1 MLDHESLHRFAA
13 IGRAM
18 QKPQANRTFDSWA
31 LVAAVLSPAD
41 SHVRH
46 RPLFYKVVP
55 AVLGD
60 DDVSSLYSEFC
71 FLCLTNPGKVWSAAE
86 THEAGVHQVVVLRT
100 LTGEATGVRLGILIA
115 PLMRQGRRSLL
126 SYLRNSLE
134 VCPQWRQPQLTRL
147 EPWHLCYSVH
157 RSA

>member
-1 MLDHESLHRFAA
+1 MKPDKDVLWPIVGQFGRQGRSYAGTRILAPVCSNR
-13 IGRAM
+13 RAM
-18 QKPQANRTFDSWA
+18 QKPRANRTFDSWA

-46 RPLFYKVVP
+46 RPLFYKVVT

-100 LTGEATGVRLGILIA
+100 LTGEATGVRRDTNSSSHA
-115 PLMRQGRRSLL
+115 PRTKVPPVRS
-126 SYLRNSLE
+126 S
-134 VCPQWRQPQLTRL
+134 
-147 EPWHLCYSVH
+147 
-157 RSA
+157 